1 MWQEVDH
8 GLLDLT
14 GERQSSPTLMILTAS
29 NIKPQCPVSETAVT
43 AGGIGLSKDPLGV
56 ELKEDLN

>member
-1 MWQEVDH
+1 
-8 GLLDLT
+8 
-14 GERQSSPTLMILTAS
+14 MILTAR

-56 ELKEDLN
+56 ELKEHFN